1 MSETPPIWHRHG
13 RPLTELADAWTV
25 LAANAAPLPIESVS
39 LDRAEGRV
47 LAQAIPCKGDFP
59 PFDKAMMDGFAV
71 RSADCAAPN
80 ASLTLIG
87 TAAAGHVDIAAL
99 RPGQAVRINT
109 GAPMPSGAD
118 AVARIEDATV
128 SQDGT
133 RVSLA
138 KPVRSGM
145 HVSPRG
151 SAQRAGDVAVA
162 APTRIGPAQ
171 VATIAAAGHTNATVF
186 EQADV
191 AIVST
196 GDELVPPGASTKPG
210 QIVESNSILIAGLV
224 RRFGATARP
233 LGIVED
239 RPDALRERFA
249 AALQSRVVITCGG
262 MSMGTLDLVPQTLE
276 SLGVRW
282 LFHGVNMRPAKPVA
296 YGRGPA
302 GQHVF
307 GLPGNPGST
316 FVAMHVLVRPL
327 LDALHGLGGGP
338 PRWRAARLIEEI
350 APHKDSRPA
359 VLPGLMHD
367 GDDGVMEVRLM
378 AWGGSGDAIGLASA
392 EALIFIPH
400 PAEGLRA
407 GEAVTYLTLD

>member
-1 MSETPPIWHRHG
+1 MSATPPIWHRHG
-13 RPLTELADAWTV
+13 RPLTELADTWAV
-25 LAANAAPLPIESVS
+25 LAANAEPLPVESVS

-47 LAQAIPCKGDFP
+47 LAHDVCCKGDFP

-71 RSADCAAPN
+71 RAADCTTPGTA
-80 ASLTLIG
+80 LRLIG
-87 TAAAGHVDIAAL
+87 IAAAGHTDLAAL
-99 RPGQAVRINT
+99 GPNQAARINT
-109 GAPMPSGAD
+109 GAPMPRDSD
-118 AVARIEDATV
+118 AVVRIEDAIV

-133 RVSLA
+133 RVTLA
-138 KPVRSGM
+138 KPVRTGT

-151 SAQRAGDVAVA
+151 SAQRAGDIAVA

-171 VATIAAAGHTNATVF
+171 VAAIAAAGHTNASVF
-186 EQADV
+186 KQADV

-196 GDELVPPGASTKPG
+196 GDELVPPGASMKPG

-239 RPDALRERFA
+239 RPDALHERFA

-276 SLGVRW
+276 SLGVQW

-302 GQHVF
+302 GQHVI

-316 FVAMHVLVRPL
+316 FVAMHALVRPL
-327 LDALHGLGGGP
+327 LDALHGLGAGP

-350 APHKDSRPA
+350 APHKDPRPA
-359 VLPGLMHD
+359 VLPGLMLH
-367 GDDGVMEVRLM
+367 GDDGVMKVRLM
-378 AWGGSGDAIGLASA
+378 PWGGSGDAIGLANA

-400 PAEGLRA
+400 PAGGLRA
-407 GEAVTYLTLD
+407 GAVVTYLALQ

>member
-1 MSETPPIWHRHG
+1 MSATPPIWHRHG
-13 RPLTELADAWTV
+13 RPLTELADAWAV
-25 LAANAAPLPIESVS
+25 LAANAEPLLVESVS

-47 LAQAIPCKGDFP
+47 LAHDVCCKGDFP
-59 PFDKAMMDGFAV
+59 PFDKAMLDGFAV
-71 RSADCAAPN
+71 RAADCTTPGTV
-80 ASLTLIG
+80 LRLIG
-87 TAAAGHVDIAAL
+87 IAAAGHTDFAAL
-99 RPGQAVRINT
+99 GPNQAARINT
-109 GAPMPSGAD
+109 GAPMPRDSD
-118 AVARIEDATV
+118 AVVRIEDAIV

-133 RVSLA
+133 RVTLA
-138 KPVRSGM
+138 KPVRTGT

-171 VATIAAAGHTNATVF
+171 NAAIAAAGHTNASVF
-186 EQADV
+186 KQAEV

-196 GDELVPPGASTKPG
+196 GDELVPPGASTKLG

-224 RRFGATARP
+224 RRFGASARP

-239 RPDALRERFA
+239 RPDALHERFA

-276 SLGVRW
+276 SLGVQW
-282 LFHGVNMRPAKPVA
+282 LFHGVNVRPAKPVA

-316 FVAMHVLVRPL
+316 FVAMHALVRPL
-327 LDALHGLGGGP
+327 LDALHGLGAGP
-338 PRWRAARLIEEI
+338 PRWRAARLIEDI
-350 APHKDSRPA
+350 APHKDPRPA
-359 VLPGLMHD
+359 ALPGEIHH
-367 GDDGVMEVRLM
+367 GDDGVTAVRLM
-378 AWGGSGDAIGLASA
+378 PWGGSGDAIGLAKA
-392 EALIFIPH
+392 AALIFIPH
-400 PAEGLRA
+400 AAEGLRA
-407 GEAVTYLTLD
+407 GAVVTYLTLD